1 MKVDWTKIRK
11 DFPIL
16 KREVNER
23 PLIYLDNAAT
33 TQKPQQ
39 VIEAMTHYYEHYN
52 ANVYRSVHTIS
63 GEATQAY
70 EKAREK
76 VAQFIK
82 AKQTEEVIFTRGV
95 TASLNHIAR
104 MLAPKVETGDEIL
117 LTYMEHHSNIIPWQ
131 QLAKEKKA
139 KLVYV
144 KLTADGQ
151 IDLEDYRDK
160 LSNKT
165 KIVSFTH
172 ASNILGTINP
182 VQKMTEIAQEQGAI
196 VIIDGAQAVGHF
208 EVNVQEINAD
218 FYVFSGHKMLGP
230 TGIGILYGKME
241 WLEEV
246 EPTEFGGEMIALVE
260 EQESTWATIP
270 HKFEAGTPNIAG
282 AIGLGAAIDYLKDI
296 RMKNI
301 EHHEQELFQYLYQ
314 KMSEVDGLTIY
325 GPNSLSKRIGVLSFN
340 LGDIHPHDLSTAL
353 DLEGIAIRAGH
364 HCGQLL
370 MRQLDVMATSRMS
383 LNFYNTKD
391 EIDYTVE
398 ALRQTKE
405 FFDE

>member
-1 MKVDWTKIRK
+1 MKVDWTKVRE

-33 TQKPQQ
+33 TQKPKQ

-63 GEATQAY
+63 GEATEAY
-70 EKAREK
+70 EAAREK
-76 VAQFIK
+76 VARFIG
-82 AKQTEEVIFTRGV
+82 AKRKEEIIFTRGT
-95 TASLNHIAR
+95 TASLNHLAR
-104 MLAPKVETGDEIL
+104 MLAPKVEMGDEIL
-117 LTYMEHHSNIIPWQ
+117 LTSMEHHSNMIPWQ
-131 QLAKEKKA
+131 QLAKEKNA

-151 IDLEDYRDK
+151 IDLEDYQSK
-160 LSNKT
+160 LTNKT

-182 VQKMTEIAQEQGAI
+182 VKEMTEMAQKEGAI
-196 VIIDGAQAVGHF
+196 VIVDGAQAVAHF
-208 EVNVQEINAD
+208 EVDVESLHAD

-230 TGIGILYGKME
+230 TGIGVLYGKMK
-241 WLEEV
+241 WLEEL
-246 EPTEFGGEMIALVE
+246 EPAEFGGEMIALVQ
-260 EQESTWATIP
+260 EQESSWATVP
-270 HKFEAGTPNIAG
+270 HKFEAGTPNISG
-282 AIGLGAAIDYLKDI
+282 AIGLGSAIDYLNTLG
-296 RMKNI
+296 MKNI
-301 EHHEQELFQYLYQ
+301 EAYEQELSQYLYE
-314 KMSEVDGLTIY
+314 KLDEIEGIEIY
-325 GPNSLSKRIGVLSFN
+325 GPGKLSNRIGVLSFN
-340 LGDIHPHDLSTAL
+340 LVGVHPHDLSTAL

-383 LNFYNTKD
+383 LNFYNTKE
-391 EIDYTVE
+391 EIDVAVQ
-398 ALRQTKE
+398 ALIQAKE

>member
-1 MKVDWTKIRK
+1 MKVDWTKVRE

-33 TQKPQQ
+33 TQKPKQ

-63 GEATQAY
+63 GEATEAY
-70 EKAREK
+70 EAAREK
-76 VAQFIK
+76 VARFIG
-82 AKQTEEVIFTRGV
+82 AKRKEEIIFTRGT
-95 TASLNHIAR
+95 TASLNHLAR
-104 MLAPKVETGDEIL
+104 MLAPKVEVGDEIL
-117 LTYMEHHSNIIPWQ
+117 LTYMEHHSNMIPWQ
-131 QLAKEKKA
+131 QLAKEKNA

-151 IDLEDYRDK
+151 IDLEDYQSK
-160 LSNKT
+160 LTNKT

-182 VQKMTEIAQEQGAI
+182 VKEMTEMAQKEGAI
-196 VIIDGAQAVGHF
+196 VIVDGAQAVAHF
-208 EVNVQEINAD
+208 EVDVESLHAD

-230 TGIGILYGKME
+230 TGIGVLYGKMK
-241 WLEEV
+241 WLEEL
-246 EPTEFGGEMIALVE
+246 EPAEFGGEMIALVQ
-260 EQESTWATIP
+260 EQESTWATVP
-270 HKFEAGTPNIAG
+270 HKFEAGTPNISG
-282 AIGLGAAIDYLKDI
+282 AIGLGSAIDYLNTLG
-296 RMKNI
+296 MKNI
-301 EHHEQELFQYLYQ
+301 EAYEQELSQYLYE
-314 KMSEVDGLTIY
+314 KLDEIEGIEIY
-325 GPNSLSKRIGVLSFN
+325 GPGKLSNRIGVLSFN
-340 LGDIHPHDLSTAL
+340 LVGVHPHDLSTAL

-383 LNFYNTKD
+383 LNFYNTKE
-391 EIDYTVE
+391 EIDVAVQ
-398 ALRQTKE
+398 ALIQAKE

>member
-1 MKVDWTKIRK
+1 MKVDWTKVRE

-33 TQKPQQ
+33 TQKPKQ

-63 GEATQAY
+63 GEATEAY
-70 EKAREK
+70 EAAREK
-76 VAQFIK
+76 VARFIG
-82 AKQTEEVIFTRGV
+82 AKRKEEIIFTRGT
-95 TASLNHIAR
+95 TASLNHLAR
-104 MLAPKVETGDEIL
+104 MLAPKVEMGDEIL
-117 LTYMEHHSNIIPWQ
+117 LTSMEHHSNMIPWQ
-131 QLAKEKKA
+131 QLAKEKNA

-151 IDLEDYRDK
+151 IDLEDYQSK
-160 LSNKT
+160 LTNKT

-182 VQKMTEIAQEQGAI
+182 VKEMTEMAKKEEAI
-196 VIIDGAQAVGHF
+196 VIVDGAQAVAHF
-208 EVNVQEINAD
+208 EVDVESLHAD

-230 TGIGILYGKME
+230 TGIGVLYGKMK
-241 WLEEV
+241 WLEEL
-246 EPTEFGGEMIALVE
+246 EPAEFGGEMIALVQ
-260 EQESTWATIP
+260 EQESTWATVP
-270 HKFEAGTPNIAG
+270 HKFEAGTPNISG
-282 AIGLGAAIDYLKDI
+282 AIGLGSAIDYLNTLG
-296 RMKNI
+296 MKNI
-301 EHHEQELFQYLYQ
+301 EAYEQELSQYLYE
-314 KMSEVDGLTIY
+314 KLDEIEGIEIY
-325 GPNSLSKRIGVLSFN
+325 GPGKLSNRIGVLSFN
-340 LGDIHPHDLSTAL
+340 LVGVHPHDLSTAL

-383 LNFYNTKD
+383 LNFYNTKE
-391 EIDYTVE
+391 EIDVAVQ
-398 ALRQTKE
+398 ALIQAKE